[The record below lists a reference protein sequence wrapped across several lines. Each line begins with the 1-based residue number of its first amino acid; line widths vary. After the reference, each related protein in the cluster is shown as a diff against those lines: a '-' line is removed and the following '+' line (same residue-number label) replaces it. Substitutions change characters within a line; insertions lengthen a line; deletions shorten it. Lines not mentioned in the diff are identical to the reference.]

1 MGEDKPALTDEEY
14 GEIMDTLRLI
24 IKKFVEQSQH
34 ILDNNL
40 VGIYLHGSAVM
51 GCFNDKKSDIDLLVV
66 VNSSLSDKDKLR
78 YMDMVIELNALAP
91 LKGIEFSIVRRNV
104 CKPFIYP
111 TPFELHFSIEHL
123 EWYKSDPYDY
133 ILNMNGT
140 DKDLAAHIM
149 IIYHRGL
156 CLYGEEIS
164 SVFEEVSQKDYYDSI
179 WYDIEHSEEDII
191 KNPVYIILNL
201 CRVLAYKQE
210 KLILSKEEGG
220 KWGLANVPEEYCELI
235 QQALDEYASV
245 RTMKPDVKKALEYA
259 KYMIE
264 QIKA

>member
-1 MGEDKPALTDEEY
+1 
-14 GEIMDTLRLI
+14 MDTLKLI
-24 IKKFVEQSQH
+24 IKKFVRQSKD
-34 ILDNNL
+34 ILGNNL

-66 VNSSLSDKDKLR
+66 VNNILSDEEKLR
-78 YMDMVIELNALAP
+78 YMDMVVQLNAFAP
-91 LKGIEFSIVRRNV
+91 SKGIELSIIRKYV

-111 TPFELHFSIEHL
+111 TPFELHFSIAHL
-123 EWYKSDPYDY
+123 DWYKRDSYDY
-133 ILNMNGT
+133 IKKMKGT
-140 DKDLAAHIM
+140 DKDLASHIM

-156 CLYGEEIS
+156 CLYGEEICN
-164 SVFEEVSQKDYYDSI
+164 VFEDVGQKVYLESI

-191 KNPVYIILNL
+191 ENPVYITLNL

-210 KLILSKEEGG
+210 KLILSKHEGG
-220 KWGLANVPEEYCELI
+220 KWGLDNVPERYCKLI

-245 RTMKPDVKKALEYA
+245 RVMELDEEEAIEFA

-264 QIKA
+264 QIQD

>member
-1 MGEDKPALTDEEY
+1 
-14 GEIMDTLRLI
+14 MDTLKQI

-66 VNSSLSDKDKLR
+66 VNNNLSDKDKLR
-78 YMDMVIELNALAP
+78 YMDMVVELNALAP
-91 LKGIEFSIVRRNV
+91 SKGIELSIVRRYA

-123 EWYKSDPYDY
+123 GWYKRDPYDY
-133 ILNMNGT
+133 ILKMNGT
-140 DKDLAAHIM
+140 DKDLASHIM

-156 CLYGEEIS
+156 CLYGEKIG
-164 SVFEEVSQKDYYDSI
+164 SVFEEVGQEDYFDSI

-191 KNPVYIILNL
+191 NNPVYITLNL

-220 KWGLANVPEEYCELI
+220 KWGLENVPERYCELI

-245 RTMKPDVKKALEYA
+245 KLMELDVKKALEYA
-259 KYMIE
+259 EYMIE
-264 QIKA
+264 RIQV